1 MKTLDEILQA
11 SKFID
16 LFKTGSKKELR
27 SLLKQTHPDL
37 HPHNKVKAERAFVH
51 VNLLWGHKNQPTVTV
66 TVDSHLPKTTAT
78 DTIITKKNE
87 YTTVREVRKD
97 NGVTTFTADDN
108 VHQKVTLLIATHP
121 KISTM
126 LIDGI
131 KNLKTIRREI
141 PELYKEFFPETTDAF
156 HVTTGGVKFSGIAQ
170 KTTGTFYTL
179 KEVLEDYPEGI
190 HGRDLAW
197 IYRRML
203 VSIGN
208 AHDAGIAHGSPTLN
222 AFLIDPETHALIL
235 SDWQYSKE
243 IGTEMTMLNEDI
255 KHHYAADKK
264 TSIKKDLVIISGAA
278 HNLTGAKTP
287 VQMKRFFKGMI
298 NFPTLSAGEALG
310 EFDELLM
317 EVYGQRTF
325 HPFAMRR

>member
-11 SKFID
+11 SRFTD

-51 VNLLWGHKNQPTVTV
+51 VNLLWGHKHQPTVTV
-66 TVDSHLPKTTAT
+66 NVNSNPPKAEAT
-78 DTIITKKNE
+78 DVIITKKNE
-87 YTTVREVRKD
+87 YKDVRELRKD
-97 NGVTTFTADDN
+97 NGITTFTANDN
-108 VHQKVTLLIATHP
+108 TGQKATLLIATHP

-126 LIDGI
+126 LIDGT

-156 HVTTGGVKFSGIAQ
+156 HVTTGGSKFSGVAQ
-170 KTTGTFYTL
+170 KSTGTFYTL

-190 HGRDLAW
+190 HGRDMAW

-243 IGTEMTMLNEDI
+243 LGKDMTMLNEDI
-255 KHHYAADKK
+255 KNHYATDKA
-264 TSIKKDLVIISGAA
+264 TSIKKDLTILSGAA
-278 HNLTGAKTP
+278 QQLVSMKTP